1 MISNNIYHKYL
12 RLLEEYKKFN
22 KYKIPLCAAETVI
35 SDFVR
40 TGLSSEFEGK
50 YCMGNRNY
58 NENDDFIGSKYIH
71 QLFTLVTLQCKKL
84 FNAKY
89 ADARTLSGM
98 NCMAVV
104 ISSILKRG
112 MKVLLT
118 TSEQGGH
125 SSIPILL
132 GLNGIIFDEIPY
144 DYLNKDIDYNQLN
157 DILKQR
163 KYDAL
168 IFAQSDLLIPVDVDK
183 IIDISTPIIYDA
195 TQTFG
200 MIASK
205 IHKNPLNNKK
215 NILLIGGT
223 HKTLPGPTSG
233 LILTNND
240 EFIKKLDISIG
251 PQILRNVQPNNIA
264 SVLLSLIEIEQIGYE
279 YESKIVENANFL
291 GNELVKKGLNISKN
305 INNNYSDTHQLFII
319 CENENQMNLIY
330 NNARQYGITLNKK
343 IKKLFDGF
351 GIRLGVQ
358 EITRYGWTDDDLI
371 VLAEIIYQ
379 LTLPNPSPSIINK
392 INYFSNH
399 KINKYVFNDLISN

>member
-40 TGLSSEFEGK
+40 AGLSSEFEGK

-58 NENDDFIGSKYIH
+58 SENDDFIGSTYIH
-71 QLFTLVTLQCKKL
+71 QLFDLVLLQCKKL

-104 ISSILKRG
+104 INSILKRG

-132 GLNGIIFDEIPY
+132 GLNGITFDEIPY

-157 DILKQR
+157 DVLKQR

-205 IHKNPLNNKK
+205 IHKNPLSNKK

-240 EFIKKLDISIG
+240 EFIKKLDIFIG

-279 YESKIVENANFL
+279 YETKIIENANFL

-343 IKKLFDGF
+343 IKKLFNGF

-358 EITRYGWTDDDLI
+358 EITRYGWTYDDLI

-379 LTLPNPSPSIINK
+379 LTLPNPSPSIIDK